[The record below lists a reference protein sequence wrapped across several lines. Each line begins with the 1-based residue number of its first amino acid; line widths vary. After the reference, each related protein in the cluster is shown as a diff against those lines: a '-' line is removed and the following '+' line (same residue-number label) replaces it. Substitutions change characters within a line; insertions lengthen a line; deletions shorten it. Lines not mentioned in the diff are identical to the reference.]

1 MNPLAP
7 KNSIA
12 NTLKS
17 LAILLFVTLA
27 LALPGLS
34 NVPVIDRDEARY
46 TQASVQMAESGDY
59 INIRFQ
65 DRARNKKPAGV
76 YWMQTLMIKVV
87 AKPGERHLWAQ
98 RIPSVLGALL
108 AVWATYWGG
117 LAFLSRRAALMSALF
132 LAMSFSLVFEAH
144 IAKTDALLCG
154 FSALALA
161 SLLHMR
167 RRKDRKLGLIF
178 WSALGAATMIKGP
191 VLLAIVGLTLL
202 ALLIWERSLKAFKP
216 LLFWAGPL
224 LFLLIVLPWV
234 WMIWHA
240 TDGLFFQDAIGGDLG
255 SKLGGAQEKHGG
267 PIGYYTLTLWVFFWP
282 ACLFLPLAA
291 TSLYNQMRK
300 PNTKTPSTK
309 TPSTKTKE
317 DQVAFL
323 MIRLLLCWFIPFF
336 ILLELI
342 PTKLPHY
349 PLPLYPALALL
360 CACAIH
366 TVPSPEVFKK
376 SRILGSVIFSIIWV
390 LLAAGLLTAL
400 FIYGPAL
407 SVKTGVIALFF
418 LGSALTGTIAMI
430 GLQKNEIEKSVKS
443 LILSAGLLM
452 VPAYAIVLP
461 SLTTL
466 RIADQVSARFQDLG
480 IKPPRLGGSM
490 VLSPHF
496 TEPSLIYTLGKDVRL
511 GDQVNF
517 LNPTH
522 LNLNTVILLDLT
534 RKNASD
540 IKQDAERVLQ
550 SKGLCLTEHE
560 VVDGF
565 NYSKGDPVSLAI
577 LQALPCKRH

>member
-7 KNSIA
+7 KNSVA
-12 NTLKS
+12 NTLRS
-17 LAILLFVTLA
+17 LAILLFITLA
-27 LALPGLS
+27 FALPGLS

-76 YWMQTLMIKVV
+76 YWMQTLMIKAVSE
-87 AKPGERHLWAQ
+87 PGERHLWAQ

-132 LAMSFSLVFEAH
+132 LASSFGLVFEAH

-167 RRKDRKLGLIF
+167 AREDRKLGLVF
-178 WSALGAATMIKGP
+178 WGALGAATMIKGP
-191 VLLAIVGLTLL
+191 VLLAIVGLTVF

-216 LLFWAGPL
+216 IIFWPGPI
-224 LFLLIVLPWV
+224 LFLIIVLPWV

-291 TSLYNQMRK
+291 TSLYNQMHK
-300 PNTKTPSTK
+300 PDTKTPNTKTPSTK
-309 TPSTKTKE
+309 PEE
-317 DQVAFL
+317 DLVAFP

-366 TVPSPEVFKK
+366 AVPSSEIFKK
-376 SRILGSVIFSIIWV
+376 SRILGSVIFIVIWV

-400 FIYGPAL
+400 YIYGPAL
-407 SVKTGVIALFF
+407 SLKTGGVALFF
-418 LGSALTGTIAMI
+418 IGSALMGYIAVKS
-430 GLQKNEIEKSVKS
+430 LQKNEIEKSVKS
-443 LILSAGLLM
+443 LIVSAGLLM
-452 VPAYAIVLP
+452 VPSYAIILP
-461 SLTTL
+461 SLTAL
-466 RIADQVSARFQDLG
+466 RIADQVSARFQDLD
-480 IKPPRLGGSM
+480 ITPPRLGGPM

-496 TEPSLIYTLGKDVRL
+496 TEPSLIYRLGKDVRL

-517 LNPTH
+517 SNPTH
-522 LNLNTVILLDLT
+522 LNVNTVILLDLT
-534 RKNASD
+534 RKNAHD
-540 IKQDAERVLQ
+540 IRQDAEQVLHIT
-550 SKGLCLTEHE
+550 GLCLTEHD
-560 VVDGF
+560 VIDGF

-577 LQALPCKRH
+577 LQALPCNSH